1 MGFSSWLG
9 RGRRGFFFRARYGT
23 WFVRGGFVEGRGG
36 EVLREGGLGL
46 GFCGGGVG
54 VGGGEVGRVWVL
66 WLRVMGGWR
75 LLVDGSGCGFGGG
88 FLLGLNWVCKG
99 WSWVGLGRGW
109 IGFGGLI
116 VGGGDS

>member
-1 MGFSSWLG
+1 MEL
-9 RGRRGFFFRARYGT
+9 
-23 WFVRGGFVEGRGG
+23 WFAKGVL
-36 EVLREGGLGL
+36 LREGGLG
-46 GFCGGGVG
+46 FCGVVVGVG
-54 VGGGEVGRVWVL
+54 FAVVGGGEVGRVWVW